1 MGSSSQTQ
9 SSSGGDSNSQF
20 TGMTASEPG
29 WSPQANVLQNIFGQV
44 PGALSQSQSAQ
55 LPSDFTAQMTPDQL
69 ALGQSELGSANSNIG
84 AANGLIGTSSPYVSQ
99 GLGGAGSALSSL
111 LGFNPSSTNN
121 MNAVNNVANQY
132 VQGQNIPAQVQ
143 QAMAGA
149 NQEAD
154 EVQLPGVNQ
163 QMTASGNQNS
173 SRNALS
179 QGLVQSNLANTAANM
194 GSSMEGQA
202 YAQGSQLGE
211 NMLANNNSMD
221 LQGLNSALSG
231 GLNLGNS
238 GIYGMNGGISAL
250 NSLYGLGS
258 TGAGVAQQNNQLGLQ
273 NALQQYTY
281 GEAAPFAPLSSAMQV
296 AGTTN
301 WGPVTAT
308 SGTSNSTAAQQG
320 NSETESQN
328 PLAALSAIGG
338 LMGSLGG
345 I

>member
-9 SSSGGDSNSQF
+9 SSSAGDSNSQF
-20 TGMTASEPG
+20 SGMTASEPG
-29 WSPQANVLQNIFGQV
+29 WAPQSSVLSQIFGQV
-44 PGALSQSQSAQ
+44 PTALSSSQQAQ
-55 LPSDFTAQMTPDQL
+55 LPSNFTAQMTPDQL
-69 ALGQSELGSANSNIG
+69 ALGQSELSSANSNLGNAQSMIG
-84 AANGLIGTSSPYVSQ
+84 SGQSNLASGSAGAN
-99 GLGGAGSALSSL
+99 SALSSL
-111 LGFNPSSTNN
+111 LGYNPSSINN
-121 MNAVNNVANQY
+121 MGAVNDVANQY
-132 VQGQNIPAQVQ
+132 VAGQNIPAQVQ

-149 NQEAD
+149 NQEAN

-163 QMTASGNQNS
+163 AMTQSGNQNS
-173 SRNALS
+173 SRNSLA
-179 QGLVQSNLANTAANM
+179 QGLVQSNLANEAANM

-211 NMLANNNSMD
+211 NMLANNSAQQ
-221 LQGLNSALSG
+221 LSGLNSAMSG
-231 GLNLGNS
+231 GLNLANN
-238 GIYGMNGGISAL
+238 GIYGNTAGLSAL
-250 NSLYGLGS
+250 SSLFGLGS

-281 GEAAPFAPLSSAMQV
+281 GEAAPFAPLASAMQV

-308 SGTSNSTAAQQG
+308 AGTNNSTAGQQG

-338 LMGSLGG
+338 LAGMMGG

>member
-20 TGMTASEPG
+20 SGMTASEPG
-29 WSPQANVLQNIFGQV
+29 WSPQSSVLQDIFGQV
-44 PGALSQSQSAQ
+44 PTALSTSQQAQ
-55 LPSDFTAQMTPDQL
+55 LPSNFTAQMTPDQL
-69 ALGQSELGSANSNIG
+69 NLGTSELNSANSNLGNAQNMIG
-84 AANGLIGTSSPYVSQ
+84 SGQSNLTSGSSGAN
-99 GLGGAGSALSSL
+99 SALSSL
-111 LGFNPSSTNN
+111 LGYNPSSINN
-121 MNAVNNVANQY
+121 MNAVNNAANQY
-132 VQGQNIPAQVQ
+132 VQGANIPAQVQ

-149 NQEAD
+149 NQEAN

-163 QMTASGNQNS
+163 QMTQSGNQNS
-173 SRNALS
+173 SRNSLA

-194 GSSMEGQA
+194 GASMEGQDYQTGA
-202 YAQGSQLGE
+202 SLGE
-211 NMLANNNSMD
+211 NMLANNASMS
-221 LQGLNSALSG
+221 LNGLNSALSG
-231 GLNLGNS
+231 GLNLANN
-238 GIYGMNGGISAL
+238 GIYGNTAGLSAL
-250 NSLYGLGS
+250 SSLYGLGS

-308 SGTSNSTAAQQG
+308 AGTNDSTAAQQG

-338 LMGSLGG
+338 LMGAMGG